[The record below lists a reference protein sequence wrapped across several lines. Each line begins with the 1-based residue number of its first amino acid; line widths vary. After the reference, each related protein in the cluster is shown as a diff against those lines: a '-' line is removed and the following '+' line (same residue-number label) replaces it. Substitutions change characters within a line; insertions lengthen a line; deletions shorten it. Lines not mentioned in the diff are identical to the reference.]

1 MRKFLFALTFVLS
14 IFMATSTQAGMGPIN
29 VPGQKTLGERAAEF
43 RERRNQTDEGVIQEN
58 LSLFDDSTIETES
71 NRMVN
76 VRQKRLE
83 KEAEEARKKV
93 NSYSK
98 KEDREKHKAGT
109 EKTKDIGYG
118 NTFITDKDA
127 LTKDVAA
134 IVNSTLTG
142 KKDEPSKQ
150 AMLNFQ
156 FYANDL
162 QKCTYRWKDKKNKN
176 GETYSKLVKECNKA
190 KRCFNYQDEN
200 GNWKTGAAKAAED
213 ERKKTCANTAG
224 AYLQELSKQAY
235 QAVADCDRQAK
246 NMPQKTDQ
254 DKQKRAEKLEE
265 CVKISSQLGEII
277 NEMKNII
284 NDKYDNKATKDLC
297 TFGTAQVRTY
307 NFNERLKT
315 FYGIS
320 GEADG
325 SNLLGAELKSIMEF
339 GKGCWFC
346 GIFEKIF
353 DLINELATR
362 LYALLSEWFQA
373 LLAIMGFAA
382 ILFMVGKFFL
392 TFHGTNIGQEYTNL
406 FQMIG
411 RMILAFALLHASVG
425 EVFGLFIRPF
435 FSFTGALVDAINA
448 VESPA
453 AGGMV
458 ISLSQINITQTG
470 NCSAED
476 LQGVANQIQAEVKS
490 MCIDETPNPYGTFTF
505 DGKEAAFDATMRSVL
520 VCMLKTTSAA
530 LLVGM
535 AQGAATMELSD
546 EDGFKY
552 KDIIPNFGMLI
563 FGLIQF
569 IAFLYLYIMTPIKL
583 LDVLIRFG
591 FVAIMMPLWIV
602 FWVFKTTRGY
612 TKKAWDI
619 VMTSLFYL
627 VSLTIMLLL
636 ALKILGA

>member
-14 IFMATSTQAGMGPIN
+14 IFMATNTQAGMGPGYWEAQQAQKVARGEKSAYDLTPDNSTKEIRPIN
-29 VPGQKTLGERAAEF
+29 KVASTSYASGLVGHINNSKLHPTDYGMTYVP
-43 RERRNQTDEGVIQEN
+43 TDVLKSDIKKIIENIEDSIKDNGDIMEGTYKVTGKGSAQAMANFMYYTKSLNNKNCQDKENQEN
-58 LSLFDDSTIETES
+58 
-71 NRMVN
+71 
-76 VRQKRLE
+76 
-83 KEAEEARKKV
+83 A
-93 NSYSK
+93 
-98 KEDREKHKAGT
+98 
-109 EKTKDIGYG
+109 
-118 NTFITDKDA
+118 
-127 LTKDVAA
+127 
-134 IVNSTLTG
+134 
-142 KKDEPSKQ
+142 
-150 AMLNFQ
+150 
-156 FYANDL
+156 
-162 QKCTYRWKDKKNKN
+162 
-176 GETYSKLVKECNKA
+176 
-190 KRCFNYQDEN
+190 
-200 GNWKTGAAKAAED
+200 
-213 ERKKTCANTAG
+213 CANTAK
-224 AYLQELSKQAY
+224 AYLQEMSKQAY
-235 QAVADCDRQAK
+235 KKIKECNDKIAAEKNKEKRKTQEKKCDTLATETTNLVAD
-246 NMPQKTDQ
+246 
-254 DKQKRAEKLEE
+254 
-265 CVKISSQLGEII
+265 
-277 NEMKNII
+277 MKKAID
-284 NDKYDNKATKDLC
+284 DKYGSKTTKNLC
-297 TFGTAQVRTY
+297 TFGTARVRTHDY
-307 NFNERLKT
+307 TKRVKT

-339 GKGCWFC
+339 GNGCWFC

-411 RMILAFALLHASVG
+411 RMMLAFALLHASVG

-490 MCIDETPNPYGTFTF
+490 MCIDETQNPYGTFTF

-520 VCMLKTTSAA
+520 GCMLKTTSAA

-535 AQGAATMELSD
+535 AQGSATMELSN
-546 EDGFKY
+546 EEGFKY
-552 KDIIPNFGMLI
+552 KDIIPNFGMII
-563 FGLIQF
+563 FGGIQF

>member
-14 IFMATSTQAGMGPIN
+14 IFMATNTQAGMGPGYWDAQQAQKIARGEKSAYDLTPDKIRPIN
-29 VPGQKTLGERAAEF
+29 KVTSTSYASGLVDHINNSKLHPNADYGMTYVRPQVLKSDIKKIIENIEDSIKDNG
-43 RERRNQTDEGVIQEN
+43 DIMEG
-58 LSLFDDSTIETES
+58 TY
-71 NRMVN
+71 
-76 VRQKRLE
+76 
-83 KEAEEARKKV
+83 KV
-93 NSYSK
+93 
-98 KEDREKHKAGT
+98 
-109 EKTKDIGYG
+109 
-118 NTFITDKDA
+118 
-127 LTKDVAA
+127 
-134 IVNSTLTG
+134 TG
-142 KKDEPSKQ
+142 KGSAQ
-150 AMLNFQ
+150 AMANFMYYTKSLN
-156 FYANDL
+156 NK
-162 QKCTYRWKDKKNKN
+162 KCQDKKN
-176 GETYSKLVKECNKA
+176 
-190 KRCFNYQDEN
+190 QEN
-200 GNWKTGAAKAAED
+200 A
-213 ERKKTCANTAG
+213 CANTAL
-224 AYLQELSKQAY
+224 AYLQEMSKQANKK
-235 QAVADCDRQAK
+235 AKECD
-246 NMPQKTDQ
+246 
-254 DKQKRAEKLEE
+254 DKIAAEKNEEKRKTQEKKCDTLFEELEYLFE
-265 CVKISSQLGEII
+265 DMKKEII
-277 NEMKNII
+277 
-284 NDKYDNKATKDLC
+284 DKYGSETTKNLC
-297 TFGTAQVRTY
+297 LFGTARVRTY

-325 SNLLGAELKSIMEF
+325 SNLLGAELKSIMGF
-339 GKGCWFC
+339 GNGCWFC

-362 LYALLSEWFQA
+362 LYALLSGWFQA

-411 RMILAFALLHASVG
+411 RMMLAFALLHASVG

-476 LQGVANQIQAEVKS
+476 LQGVANKIQAEVKS
-490 MCIDETPNPYGTFTF
+490 MCIDETQNPYGTFTF

-520 VCMLKTTSAA
+520 GCMLKTTSAA

-535 AQGAATMELSD
+535 AQGAATMELSN
-546 EDGFKY
+546 EKGFMY

-619 VMTSLFYL
+619 IMTSLFYL